1 MAAAALPASRLPTAA
16 ALAAID
22 MELRLVLEGDLP
34 VASACSRG
42 LPCGFLGQIASLF
55 RRRRGALVWKLGGV
69 QRGFCAS
76 GLPVGWTLKI

>member
-1 MAAAALPASRLPTAA
+1 
-16 ALAAID
+16 

-42 LPCGFLGQIASLF
+42 LPRGFLGQIASLF

-69 QRGFCAS
+69 QRGLLRFWLACGMDS
-76 GLPVGWTLKI
+76 EDLNRVKWQ